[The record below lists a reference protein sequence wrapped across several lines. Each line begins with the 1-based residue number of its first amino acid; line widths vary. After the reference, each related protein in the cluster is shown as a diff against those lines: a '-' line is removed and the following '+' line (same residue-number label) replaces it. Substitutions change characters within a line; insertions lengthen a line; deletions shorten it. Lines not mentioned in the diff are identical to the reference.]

1 MGRVSFRWRAAGC
14 REPLVVGVADSL
26 LEVLERFTLAATDLQ
41 IRRKLEGLAAPALG
55 LISPQRPGGH
65 TPGLLAPA
73 QPVTECRVPIGA
85 GRGEFVVFELGQ
97 LALGPSEHDDVG
109 GLGELLTGPPENGE
123 RYVEVS
129 RATSRARGAF
139 FALRYNSRRYAKAGS

>member
-1 MGRVSFRWRAAGC
+1 MGLVSFRWRAAGC
-14 REPLVVGVADSL
+14 REPLIVGVADSF
-26 LEVLERFTLAATDLQ
+26 LEGLERFVRSAADFQ
-41 IRRKLEGLAAPALG
+41 IGRELEGLAAPAVG
-55 LISPQRPGGH
+55 LVPPLCPGGH

-109 GLGELLTGPPENGE
+109 GLGELLARPREDLE
-123 RYVEVS
+123 RYVKVS
-129 RATSRARGAF
+129 RTPAGARGAF
-139 FALRYNSRRYAKAGS
+139 FALRYNSWSFANL